1 MTAVPQGMDGGRI
14 VRLLAVARGLED
26 EGQYNAA
33 KLFRAVAF
41 GEGFRATRDRPRAGR
56 GLERAATEAVAELR
70 AGGYG
75 GELVSA
81 MERALAAV
89 RAGQWPTLEEVP
101 RTFVCRNCG
110 EVLLGEP
117 PATCPTCRAR
127 VLTYQEVQA
136 MYFLEPLGV
145 GELLATLAAASAEM
159 QRLCAGVSEEQA
171 GRGRWPMREIVAHL
185 LGAERLLVG
194 RAIRMLEE
202 DDPELL
208 SSSPPFEGG
217 SDLAGLVE
225 AFRAARDR
233 TLRRFEALT
242 SDQWR
247 RTGRHPEWG
256 RLTLLQQLSWLARH
270 EQSHLAEL
278 EQRRIEA

>member
-1 MTAVPQGMDGGRI
+1 
-14 VRLLAVARGLED
+14 
-26 EGQYNAA
+26 
-33 KLFRAVAF
+33 
-41 GEGFRATRDRPRAGR
+41 
-56 GLERAATEAVAELR
+56 
-70 AGGYG
+70 
-75 GELVSA
+75 
-81 MERALAAV
+81 
-89 RAGQWPTLEEVP
+89 
-101 RTFVCRNCG
+101 
-110 EVLLGEP
+110 
-117 PATCPTCRAR
+117 
-127 VLTYQEVQA
+127 